1 MKVLAR
7 TVFLVLVGCL
17 LLQKSTVAQ
26 TSPKYREEMMNWN
39 KKRIDFL
46 RSPAGWLNLE
56 GLFWLHPGKNY
67 FGSGSSND
75 LIYKHPL
82 MPAVAGYFE
91 WENGEV
97 KWINQPGVSITLQ
110 DSVVNSLKVFEEGKP
125 VPLLALQTLHWNVI
139 KREDKMG
146 IRLRDIASKTVLNF
160 RGIER
165 YPTNISWRVTA
176 KLEAP
181 PQANIFITNVLGQTN
196 AQQTPGKLVFKIN
209 GKTYRLDALLEEDQL
224 FIIFADATNGKGT
237 YPSGRFLYAALP
249 DEKGNTVLDF
259 NKAYNPPCAFSP
271 FATCP
276 LPPPQNR
283 LPFAIPAGEKN
294 YHAAKSK

>member
-1 MKVLAR
+1 MTLLAR
-7 TVFLVLVGCL
+7 AMSL
-17 LLQKSTVAQ
+17 LLFCCSLLLSDTQAQSTVTYQKEIAQ
-26 TSPKYREEMMNWN
+26 WKQ
-39 KKRIDFL
+39 KRVDFL

-56 GLFWLHPGKNY
+56 GLFWLHPGRNY
-67 FGSGSSND
+67 FGSDGSND
-75 LIYKHPL
+75 LIYKHPS

-97 KWINQPGVSITLQ
+97 TWTSQSGVAIRLQ
-110 DSVVNSLKVFEEGKP
+110 DSLVNSLTVFQEGKP
-125 VPLLALQTLHWNVI
+125 APLLALQTLRWNVI

-146 IRLRDIASKTVLNF
+146 IRLRDLASKKVQNF

-165 YPTNISWRVTA
+165 YPTNIAWRVTA
-176 KLEAP
+176 KLEAA

-196 AQQTPGKLVFKIN
+196 AQQTPGKLVFNIH

-237 YPSGRFLYAALP
+237 YPAGRFLYAAMP

-259 NKAYNPPCAFSP
+259 NKSYNPPCAFSP
-271 FATCP
+271 YATCP

-283 LPFAIPAGEKN
+283 LPIAVPVGEKN
-294 YHAAKSK
+294 YH

>member
-1 MKVLAR
+1 MKVLVR
-7 TVFLVLVGCL
+7 MVFLALVSGM
-17 LLQKSTVAQ
+17 LLQNITIAQ
-26 TSPKYREEMMNWN
+26 TSPKYREEIQHWN
-39 KKRIDFL
+39 KERIDFL

-56 GLFWLHPGKNY
+56 ALFWLHPGRNY
-67 FGSGSSND
+67 LGSAGSND
-75 LIYKHPL
+75 FVYKHPS

-91 WENGEV
+91 WEKGEV
-97 KWINQPGVSITLQ
+97 NWVSQPGVSITLQ

-125 VPLLALQTLHWNVI
+125 APSLALQTLRWNVI

-146 IRLRDIASKTVLNF
+146 IRLRDITSKTVQNF

-165 YPTNISWRVTA
+165 YPTQISWRVNA
-176 KLEAP
+176 KLEPA

-196 AQQTPGKLVFKIN
+196 AQQTPGKLVFSIN

-224 FIIFADATNGKGT
+224 FIIFADATNGKDT

-283 LPFAIPAGEKN
+283 LPFAVPAGEKN
-294 YHAAKSK
+294 YHAATSK

>member
-1 MKVLAR
+1 MKVLVR
-7 TVFLVLVGCL
+7 MVFLALVSGM
-17 LLQKSTVAQ
+17 LLQNITIAQ
-26 TSPKYREEMMNWN
+26 TSPKYREEIQHWN
-39 KKRIDFL
+39 KERIDFL

-56 GLFWLHPGKNY
+56 GLFWLRPGRNY
-67 FGSGSSND
+67 LGSAGSND
-75 LIYKHPL
+75 FVYKHPS

-97 KWINQPGVSITLQ
+97 NWVSQPGVSITLQ
-110 DSVVNSLKVFEEGKP
+110 DSVVNSLKVFEEAKP
-125 VPLLALQTLHWNVI
+125 APLLALQTLRWNVI

-146 IRLRDIASKTVLNF
+146 IRLRDIASKAVQNF
-160 RGIER
+160 RSIER
-165 YPTNISWRVTA
+165 YPTNISWRVSA

-181 PQANIFITNVLGQTN
+181 AQTNIFITNVLGQTN
-196 AQQTPGKLVFKIN
+196 TLQTPGKLVFSIN

-237 YPSGRFLYAALP
+237 YPAGRFLYAALP
-249 DEKGNTVLDF
+249 DAEGNTVLDF

-276 LPPPQNR
+276 LPPPQNQ

>member
-97 KWINQPGVSITLQ
+97 KWISQPGVSITLQ

>member
-1 MKVLAR
+1 MKLLVRVLC
-7 TVFLVLVGCL
+7 VLLFCCSL
-17 LLQKSTVAQ
+17 LPCDLQAQ
-26 TSPKYREEMMNWN
+26 SISEHQAEIAQWKQ
-39 KKRIDFL
+39 KRIDFL
-46 RSPAGWLNLE
+46 RSSSGWLNLE
-56 GLFWLHPGKNY
+56 GLFWLHPGRNY

-75 LIYKHPL
+75 LVYKHPS
-82 MPAVAGYFE
+82 MPAVAGYFA

-97 KWINQPGVSITLQ
+97 TWTSQPGVTITLQ
-110 DSVVNSLKVFEEGKP
+110 DSVVKSLPVFEEGKQA
-125 VPLLALQTLHWNVI
+125 PLLALQTLRWNVI

-146 IRLRDIASKTVLNF
+146 IRLRDISSQTVQNF

-165 YPTNISWRVTA
+165 YPTQISWRVNA
-176 KLEAP
+176 KLEPP
-181 PQANIFITNVLGQTN
+181 PQASIFITNVLGQTN
-196 AQQTPGKLVFKIN
+196 AQQTPGKLVFSIN

-224 FIIFADATNGKGT
+224 FIIFGDATNGKST

-294 YHAAKSK
+294 YHTPKGK

>member
-1 MKVLAR
+1 MKVLVR
-7 TVFLVLVGCL
+7 MVFLVLVSGM
-17 LLQKSTVAQ
+17 LLQNITIAQ
-26 TSPKYREEMMNWN
+26 TSPKYREEIQDWN
-39 KKRIDFL
+39 KGRIDFL

-56 GLFWLHPGKNY
+56 GLFWLHPGRNY
-67 FGSGSSND
+67 FGSNSSND
-75 LIYKHPL
+75 LVYKHPS

-91 WENGEV
+91 WESGAV
-97 KWINQPGVSITLQ
+97 TWTSQPGVTITLQ

-125 VPLLALQTLHWNVI
+125 TPSLALQTLRWNVI

-146 IRLRDIASKTVLNF
+146 IRLRDIASKAVQNF
-160 RGIER
+160 RSIDR

-181 PQANIFITNVLGQTN
+181 KQSNIFITNVLGQTN
-196 AQQTPGKLVFKIN
+196 AQQTPGKLVFRIH

-237 YPSGRFLYAALP
+237 YPAGRFLYAALP
-249 DEKGNTVLDF
+249 DAEGNTALDF

-276 LPPPQNR
+276 LPPPQNQ

>member
-1 MKVLAR
+1 MKLLVR
-7 TVFLVLVGCL
+7 TVFQALVGCM
-17 LLQKSTVAQ
+17 LLQNITIAQ
-26 TSPKYREEMMNWN
+26 TAPAYREEIVNWN
-39 KKRIDFL
+39 QQRIDFL

-67 FGSGSSND
+67 FGSGNSND
-75 LIYKHPL
+75 LIYKHPS
-82 MPAVAGYFE
+82 MPKVAGYFE

-97 KWINQPGVSITLQ
+97 KWISQPGVTITLA
-110 DSVVNSLKVFEEGKP
+110 DSVINSLTVFEEGKP
-125 VPLLALQTLHWNVI
+125 APLLALQTLRWNVI

-146 IRLRDIASKTVLNF
+146 IRLRDINSQAVRNF
-160 RGIER
+160 RSIER
-165 YPTNISWRVTA
+165 YPTNITWRVTA
-176 KLEAP
+176 KLEAD

-196 AQQTPGKLVFKIN
+196 AQQSPGKLVFTIK

-237 YPSGRFLYAALP
+237 YPAGRFLYAAMP

-294 YHAAKSK
+294 YHAPKGK

>member
-1 MKVLAR
+1 MKLLAR
-7 TVFLVLVGCL
+7 ALSLFLLCFTVL
-17 LLQKSTVAQ
+17 LSHTLAQ
-26 TSPKYREEMMNWN
+26 TAGSYQTEITQWKQ
-39 KKRIDFL
+39 KRIDFL

-56 GLFWLHPGKNY
+56 GLFWLHPGRNY
-67 FGSGSSND
+67 FGSGNSND
-75 LIYKHPL
+75 LIYKHPS

-91 WENGEV
+91 WEKGEV
-97 KWINQPGVSITLQ
+97 TWTSQPGVAITLH
-110 DSVVNSLKVFEEGKP
+110 DSVVNSLRVFEEGKP
-125 VPLLALQTLHWNVI
+125 APLLALQTLRWNVI

-146 IRLRDIASKTVLNF
+146 IRLRDLASKAVRNF
-160 RGIER
+160 TGIDR

-181 PQANIFITNVLGQTN
+181 PQASILITNVLGQTN
-196 AQQTPGKLVFKIN
+196 AQQTPGKLVFKMN

-271 FATCP
+271 YATCP

-283 LPFAIPAGEKN
+283 LPFAIPVGEKN
-294 YHAAKSK
+294 YH

>member
-1 MKVLAR
+1 MKLLVRVLC
-7 TVFLVLVGCL
+7 VLLFCCSL
-17 LLQKSTVAQ
+17 LPCDLQAQ
-26 TSPKYREEMMNWN
+26 SVSEHQAEIAQWKQ
-39 KKRIDFL
+39 KRNDFL

-56 GLFWLHPGKNY
+56 GLYWLHPGRNY
-67 FGSGSSND
+67 FGSNSSND
-75 LIYKHPL
+75 LVYKHPS

-91 WENGEV
+91 WENGAV
-97 KWINQPGVSITLQ
+97 TWTSQPGVTITLQ

-125 VPLLALQTLHWNVI
+125 TPSLSLQTLRWNVI

-146 IRLRDIASKTVLNF
+146 IRLRDISSKTVLNF

-165 YPTNISWRVTA
+165 YPTQISWRVNA
-176 KLEAP
+176 KLEPP

-196 AQQTPGKLVFKIN
+196 AQQTPGKLVFSIN

-283 LPFAIPAGEKN
+283 LSFAVPAGEKN
-294 YHAAKSK
+294 YHAPKSK

>member
-7 TVFLVLVGCL
+7 TVLPVLAGCL
-17 LLQKSTVAQ
+17 LLQNRAVAQ
-26 TSPKYREEMMNWN
+26 TSPEYRDEIVHWN
-39 KKRIDFL
+39 QQRIDFL

-56 GLFWLHPGKNY
+56 GLFWLHPGRNY
-67 FGSGSSND
+67 FGSAGSND
-75 LIYKHPL
+75 LVYKHPS

-97 KWINQPGVSITLQ
+97 KWVSQPGVSITLQ
-110 DSVVNSLKVFEEGKP
+110 DSVVNSLTVFEEAKP
-125 VPLLALQTLHWNVI
+125 APLLALQTLRWNVI

-146 IRLRDIASKTVLNF
+146 IRLRDIASKAVRNF
-160 RGIER
+160 RSIER
-165 YPTNISWRVTA
+165 YPTNIFWRVTA

-181 PQANIFITNVLGQTN
+181 KQGNIFITNVLGQTN
-196 AQQTPGKLVFKIN
+196 AQQTPGKLVFSIN

-224 FIIFADATNGKGT
+224 FIIFADATNGKDT

-259 NKAYNPPCAFSP
+259 NKAYNPPCAFSA

-294 YHAAKSK
+294 YHAATSK

>member
-1 MKVLAR
+1 MKLLVRVLSF
-7 TVFLVLVGCL
+7 FLLCCSVLL
-17 LLQKSTVAQ
+17 SDTQAQ
-26 TSPKYREEMMNWN
+26 TANSHQTEITQWKQ
-39 KKRIDFL
+39 KRIDFL

-56 GLFWLHPGKNY
+56 GLFWLHPGRNY
-67 FGSGSSND
+67 FGSGNSND
-75 LIYKHPL
+75 LIYKHPS

-91 WENGEV
+91 WEKGEV
-97 KWINQPGVSITLQ
+97 TWTSQPGVAITLH
-110 DSVVNSLKVFEEGKP
+110 DSVVNSLRVFEEGKP
-125 VPLLALQTLHWNVI
+125 APLLALQTLRWNVI

-146 IRLRDIASKTVLNF
+146 IRLRDLASKAVRNF
-160 RGIER
+160 TGIDR

-181 PQANIFITNVLGQTN
+181 PQASILITNVLGQTN
-196 AQQTPGKLVFKIN
+196 AQQTPGKLVFKMN

-271 FATCP
+271 YATCP

-283 LPFAIPAGEKN
+283 LPFAIPVGEKN
-294 YHAAKSK
+294 YH